1 LPESYTQTKLG
12 IRNRIGEAIALYR
25 FHADPEEQVR
35 DLLAS
40 MNANLASIELH
51 LGEPLRDKTILEI
64 GPGQLLKNAR
74 FFGSQNRVV
83 AIDLDKI
90 VTEWNVGEWWDMLRK
105 NGPLRFSKTL
115 ARKALGTDRRFLR
128 ELARQMPAT
137 ADARIEFLQRDA
149 AHTGLD
155 SESFDCAVSFSVL
168 EHLPEPSLIMRE
180 IARLLRPGGVAF
192 HIIHC
197 YTCDS
202 GAHDARSFM
211 LDRTNLPYWC
221 HLRPD
226 KAHLV
231 SSNSYVNKLSIF
243 EWNKLLREEL
253 PGVEIQSV
261 MQDDVPR
268 LAEELKAL
276 RAAGELEGY
285 SDEELMT
292 NCLQVAWVKP
302 ALSPVAP
309 GGTSED

>member
-1 LPESYTQTKLG
+1 LPESYTNTKLG
-12 IRNRIGEAIALYR
+12 VRRRIGEAVALYR

-40 MNANLASIELH
+40 MNANLASIELL
-51 LGEPLRDKTILEI
+51 LGEPLRDKTMLEI
-64 GPGQLLKNAR
+64 GPGQLMKNAR

-83 AIDLDKI
+83 AIDLDKV
-90 VTEWNVGEWWDMLRK
+90 VTEWNVGEWWEMLRK

-137 ADARIEFLQRDA
+137 ANARIEFLQRDA

-155 SESFDCAVSFSVL
+155 DESFDCAVSFSVL

-211 LDRTNLPYWC
+211 VERSNLPYWA
-221 HLRPD
+221 HLRPETSQ
-226 KAHLV
+226 LV
-231 SSNSYVNKLSIF
+231 SSNSYVNKLSIR
-243 EWNKLLREEL
+243 EWKKLLYEDL
-253 PGVEIQSV
+253 PGVQIQSV

-268 LAEELKAL
+268 LAHELQAL
-276 RAAGELEGY
+276 RAAGELGDY

-302 ALSPVAP
+302 AVSPAVPA
-309 GGTSED
+309 GTSEG